1 MVRNGL
7 HLRTY
12 SLRFKY
18 LITIILTVERFQKG
32 KKRIDMKMI
41 HIQERTCCTINLDI
55 LLSNSS
61 FTLTSR
67 VINKMC

>member
-32 KKRIDMKMI
+32 KKKDRHEDDSYTRAYML
-41 HIQERTCCTINLDI
+41 H
-55 LLSNSS
+55 
-61 FTLTSR
+61 
-67 VINKMC
+67 NKSGHFAHKFKFHTNQ